1 MRRRIKISVF
11 LILGIVLVPNFFVLG
26 QNSDAI
32 NSEIKEL
39 NSEISDYKNN
49 LKKLEDRQKEYSRQI
64 ETKQK
69 EKATL
74 GNQLSI
80 LDNRIA
86 KAELDIEMVQNDIE
100 RNKLEMQKTDVE
112 IETKNSEI
120 DYEKNQL
127 ADVVR
132 LMQKRDNV
140 GSLEVILLNDSLADF
155 LAQVKALEDIN
166 EGIEDSMEDLKKL
179 KRQLEKEREQ
189 LGLQQND
196 LKELE
201 AEMIEKQKRLENE
214 VQTKSLV
221 LSQVNQSEKEYQRL
235 LEQAKREQQE
245 AEAEI
250 TQLEKIVRQKLAQ
263 MEGDQLALNDDGI
276 IWPVTKNVVTTYF
289 HDPEYPFRYIFE
301 HPAVDIR
308 AAQGTVLK
316 AAASGYVARVKF
328 DGSSAYGYIMI
339 IHGDGLSTVYGHIS
353 KAYVQEDE
361 FVIQGQRIG
370 LTGGLPG
377 TPGAGKL
384 TTGPHLHFEVRLN
397 GIPVDPLAYL
407 P

>member
-1 MRRRIKISVF
+1 MQRRLIISTL
-11 LILGIVLVPNFFVLG
+11 LIIGIILIPNFFALSQSSEAV
-26 QNSDAI
+26 

-39 NSEISDYKNN
+39 NSEISDYKSN

-69 EKATL
+69 EKASL
-74 GNQLSI
+74 SNQLSI
-80 LDNRIA
+80 LDNRVA
-86 KAELDIEMVQNDIE
+86 KAELDIEMVQTDID
-100 RNKLEMQKTDVE
+100 RNKLEVQKTDLE
-112 IETKNSEI
+112 IEAKNKEI
-120 DYEKNQL
+120 EYEKTQL

-140 GSLEVILLNDSLADF
+140 GSFEVILLNDSLSDF
-155 LAQVKALEDIN
+155 MAQVKALEDIN
-166 EGIEDSMEDLKKL
+166 EGIADSLEGLKKL
-179 KRQLEKEREQ
+179 KRQLEKERE
-189 LGLQQND
+189 LLDLQKKD
-196 LKELE
+196 LE
-201 AEMIEKQKRLENE
+201 ALQAEMVEKQKRLESE
-214 VQTKSLV
+214 KETKIAV
-221 LSQVNQSEKEYQRL
+221 LTQVNQSEQEYQRL
-235 LEQAKREQQE
+235 LEQAKREQRE

-250 TQLEKIVRQKLAQ
+250 TSLEKIVRQKLAQ
-263 MEGDQLALNDDGI
+263 LEGDALAFNDDGL
-276 IWPVTKNVVTTYF
+276 IWPVAKNVVTVYF

-301 HPAVDIR
+301 HPAIDIR
-308 AAQGTVLK
+308 AGQGTVLK

-328 DGSSAYGYIMI
+328 DGSSNYGYIMI

-353 KAYVQEDE
+353 KAYVNEDE
-361 FVIQGQRIG
+361 FVVQGQRIG

>member
-1 MRRRIKISVF
+1 MKKGFLISIF
-11 LILGIVLVPNFFVLG
+11 LILGTILVPNFYVLS
-26 QNSDAI
+26 QSSDDI
-32 NSEIKEL
+32 NENIKEI

-49 LKKLEDRQKEYSRQI
+49 LKKLED
-64 ETKQK
+64 KQK
-69 EKATL
+69 EFSNQIKKKQNEKASL

-80 LDNRIA
+80 LDNRVA
-86 KAELDIEMVQNDIE
+86 KAELDIELVQNDIE
-100 RNKLEMQKTDVE
+100 RNKLQIKKTDVE
-112 IETKNSEI
+112 IDNKSSEI
-120 DYEKNQL
+120 DYEKSQL
-127 ADVVR
+127 GDVIR
-132 LMQKRDNV
+132 LIQKRDNV
-140 GSLEVILLNDSLADF
+140 GSLEVILLNDSLSDF
-155 LAQVKALEDIN
+155 LSQVKALEDIN
-166 EGIEDSMEDLKKL
+166 EGIEDSLEGVKKL

-189 LGLQQND
+189 LSQQQND
-196 LKELE
+196 LLELGEEMNNRQKKFESEKE
-201 AEMIEKQKRLENE
+201 
-214 VQTKSLV
+214 TKTLV

-235 LEQAKREQQE
+235 LAQAKKEQLD

-263 MEGDQLALNDDGI
+263 LEGEDLSFNDNGLT
-276 IWPVTKNVVTTYF
+276 WPVTKNVITVYF

-301 HPAVDIR
+301 HPAIDIR

-328 DGSSAYGYIMI
+328 DGSSSYGYIMI

-353 KAYVQEDE
+353 KAYINEDE
-361 FVIQGQRIG
+361 FVVQGQRIG
-370 LTGGLPG
+370 LSGGLPG

-397 GIPVDPLAYL
+397 GIPVDPLVYL